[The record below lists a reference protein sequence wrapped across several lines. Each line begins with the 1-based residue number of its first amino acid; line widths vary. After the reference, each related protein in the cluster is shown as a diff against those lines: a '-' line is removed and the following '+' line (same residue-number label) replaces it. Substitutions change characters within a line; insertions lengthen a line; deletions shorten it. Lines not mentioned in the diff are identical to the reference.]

1 MNNYEIIVAADG
13 AQTYL
18 INGEEV
24 DAQTFTTT
32 QQQDPFLIAAAA
44 AAQVKAER
52 QALLEA
58 PIVPL
63 PIEGST
69 VEDIKDSAT
78 AAIADLVEQ
87 MTARLALLGGSN
99 A

>member
-1 MNNYEIIVAADG
+1 MTHFEMMID
-13 AQTYL
+13 AQGVPSYL
-18 INGEEV
+18 IDGGTV
-24 DAQTFTTT
+24 DLATF
-32 QQQDPFLIAAAA
+32 Q
-44 AAQVKAER
+44 AAQASDPVEIAIRERAER
-52 QALLEA
+52 LAMLEA